1 MENRRMAQST
11 VMVRQGVNLRFF
23 MLANA
28 RHDGML
34 LYEWLL
40 EQARRGGLAGGSV
53 FRAVAGFGR
62 HGVLHEESFFELAGD
77 LPLNVE
83 FVLGADEAERL
94 LDIVRAAGAELVYV
108 RTPVEYGVIA
118 RQAAAARGTP

>member
-1 MENRRMAQST
+1 MQQPKEMI
-11 VMVRQGVNLRFF
+11 RQGVNLRFF

-34 LYEWLL
+34 LHEWLL
-40 EQARRGGLAGGSV
+40 EQARREGLAGGSV

-62 HGVLHEESFFELAGD
+62 HGVLHEESFFELAGN

-83 FVLGADEAERL
+83 FVLGGDEATRL
-94 LDIVRAAGAELVYV
+94 LEIVRNAGAELVYV
-108 RTPVEYGVIA
+108 RMPVEYGVLDK
-118 RQAAAARGTP
+118 

>member
-1 MENRRMAQST
+1 MQQPKEMI
-11 VMVRQGVNLRFF
+11 RQGVNLRFF
-23 MLANA
+23 MHANA

-34 LYEWLL
+34 LHEWLL
-40 EQARRGGLAGGSV
+40 EQARREGLAGGSV

-83 FVLGADEAERL
+83 FVLGADDAERL
-94 LDIVRAAGAELVYV
+94 LDIVRAAGTELVYV
-108 RTPVEYGVIA
+108 RTPVEYGVL
-118 RQAAAARGTP
+118 GK